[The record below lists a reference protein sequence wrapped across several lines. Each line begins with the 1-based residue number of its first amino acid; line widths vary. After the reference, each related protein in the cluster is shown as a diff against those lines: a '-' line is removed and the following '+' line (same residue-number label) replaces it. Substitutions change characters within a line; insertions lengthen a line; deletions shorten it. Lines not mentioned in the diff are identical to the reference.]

1 MTLET
6 SAMNDEALKSARI
19 LVIDDEPTN
28 VLLLERI
35 LLRAGHSNVRCTTDS
50 REVLD
55 LFRTFRPDLV
65 LLDLHMPH
73 KDGFEVLAELGP
85 LISESRYLPVLV
97 LTGDPTAEARE
108 RALSMGAKDFVTKPF
123 ERTEVLIRMRNLL
136 ETRFLYRAL
145 ENQNDELEAR
155 VRERTRELEEAQREI
170 LERLA
175 RAAEFRDDDTGQHA
189 QRVGELAARI
199 GRRLGLPESEVD
211 LIRMAAPLHDLG
223 KIGLPD
229 SILLKPGRLSPA
241 EFEGGKTHPTIG
253 ARILS
258 GSRFAVLKLAEEIAW
273 THHERWDGS
282 GYPRGLK
289 GEEIPLAGR
298 IVAAADIFDALT
310 HERPYKPA
318 WSVEDALAELERL
331 AGSHL
336 DPAVVNAAVEVI
348 RADHSL
354 LAAGS

>member
-1 MTLET
+1 
-6 SAMNDEALKSARI
+6 MNDEAIKSGRI
-19 LVIDDEPTN
+19 LVVDDDPAN
-28 VLLLERI
+28 VILLERI
-35 LLRAGHSNVRCTTDS
+35 LLRSGHKDVCCTTDS
-50 REVLD
+50 REAID
-55 LFRTFRPDLV
+55 LFKAFGPDLV

-73 KDGFEVLAELGP
+73 KDGFEVLAELRP
-85 LISESRYLPVLV
+85 LLSAHRYLPVLV
-97 LTGDPTAEARE
+97 LTGDPTPEARE

-123 ERTEVLIRMRNLL
+123 ERTEVLIRIRNLL
-136 ETRFLYRAL
+136 ETRFLYRVL
-145 ENQNDELEAR
+145 ESQNDELEAR

-211 LIRMAAPLHDLG
+211 LIRLAAPLHDLG

-229 SILLKPGRLSPA
+229 SILLKPGRLSSA
-241 EFEGGKTHPTIG
+241 EFEGGKAHPTIG

-273 THHERWDGS
+273 THHERWDGT

-331 AGSHL
+331 AGTHL
-336 DPAVVNAAVEVI
+336 DPRVVEAAVEVI
-348 RADHSL
+348 RAE
-354 LAAGS
+354 LAVRASG